1 MQENL
6 WHRFPLKG
14 TNQIL
19 RISSTPDE
27 VAAGSTITI
36 HAKATL
42 VRAQVF
48 AGPYVNVNEVY
59 KEMVDI
65 DATNLRHSI
74 AKSLKI
80 TAKKTIYVGVIYT
93 PVDDGSIQVKYTRTG
108 TC

>member
-1 MQENL
+1 M
-6 WHRFPLKG
+6 
-14 TNQIL
+14 

-42 VRAQVF
+42 VHVQVF
-48 AGPYVNVNEVY
+48 AGPYENVDEVY

-80 TAKKTIYVGVIYT
+80 TARKTIYVGVIYT